1 MIYEGSCPSY
11 ALQYSSP
18 QTAIF
23 FSGKTIGGE
32 TRMVRRL
39 RTIEMKLH
47 KMAEE
52 FPNPIARESMEVIK
66 HPESFRSFKHPKGSK
81 KGDKMEGIQKV
92 KQYLQ
97 RYGYLSSTHYSQTNT
112 DEFDDA
118 LESAIKVFQTFYHL
132 NHIEILDILESLTA
146 TQMSRP
152 RCGIL
157 DHPSGS
163 NTINPHGHHHLNI
176 GTHYAFY
183 PGDAKWGFF

>member
-1 MIYEGSCPSY
+1 
-11 ALQYSSP
+11 
-18 QTAIF
+18 
-23 FSGKTIGGE
+23 
-32 TRMVRRL
+32 MVRRL

-81 KGDKMEGIQKV
+81 KGDKMEGIQK
-92 KQYLQ
+92 
-97 RYGYLSSTHYSQTNT
+97 
-112 DEFDDA
+112 
-118 LESAIKVFQTFYHL
+118 SAIKVFQTFYHL